1 VTPSASLKNA
11 LSVIAGRGCLIYP
24 TETYYALGAGAFYPE
39 AASRIFALKAR
50 EEAKPLPLVLGS
62 LDQLSLV
69 TQDRSDELL
78 LLAEKFWPGP
88 LSVLVPA
95 VASLPR
101 EVQDARGLTSVRV
114 TPHPTAAKL
123 CLDARVPL
131 IATSANKSGCPP
143 AVRPG
148 DLDPELCRA
157 VDLVLNEPPH
167 PGGGPAS
174 TVVGMEP
181 GMRLFVYRQG
191 PVSDT
196 ALKEA
201 GFEVVL
207 KKEQPHP
214 GSKN

>member
-1 VTPSASLKNA
+1 MTQSDSLKNG
-11 LSVIAGRGCLIYP
+11 LSVIAGLGCLIYP
-24 TETYYALGAGAFYPE
+24 TETYFALGAGAFHAK
-39 AASRIFALKAR
+39 AASRVFRLKAR
-50 EEAKPLPLVLGS
+50 EKAKPLPLILGS

-69 TQDRSDELL
+69 TSMRSPELS

-123 CLDARVPL
+123 CLDARLPL
-131 IATSANKSGCPP
+131 IATSANKSGHPP
-143 AVRPG
+143 AVRPE
-148 DLDPELCRA
+148 DLDPELCRS
-157 VDLVLNEPPH
+157 VDFVLDEPPH

-181 GMRLFVYRQG
+181 GMRLVMYRQG
-191 PVSDT
+191 PVSET
-196 ALKEA
+196 ALREA
-201 GFEVVL
+201 GFEIAL
-207 KKEQPHP
+207 K
-214 GSKN
+214 

>member
-1 VTPSASLKNA
+1 VTKAASLENA
-11 LSVIAGRGCLIYP
+11 LSVIANRGCLIYP
-24 TETYYALGAGAFYPE
+24 TETYFALGAGAFNAK
-39 AASRIFALKAR
+39 AAARVFTLKAR
-50 EEAKPLPLVLGS
+50 EKAKPLPLVLGS

-69 TQDRSDELL
+69 TQDRSDELS

-101 EVQDARGLTSVRV
+101 EVRDARGLTSVRV

-123 CLDARVPL
+123 CLDAGLPL
-131 IATSANKSGCPP
+131 IATSANKSGHPP

-157 VDLVLNEPPH
+157 VDLVLNEPPF

-181 GMRLFVYRQG
+181 GMRLVMYRQG
-191 PVSDT
+191 PVSKE

-201 GFEVVL
+201 GFEVAL
-207 KKEQPHP
+207 KAEQL
-214 GSKN
+214 